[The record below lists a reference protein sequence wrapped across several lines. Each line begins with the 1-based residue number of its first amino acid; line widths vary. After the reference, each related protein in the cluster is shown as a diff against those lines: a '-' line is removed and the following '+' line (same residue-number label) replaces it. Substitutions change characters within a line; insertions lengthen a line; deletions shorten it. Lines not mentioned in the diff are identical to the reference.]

1 MEWSNSSF
9 FRARDEYNNMSDEEM
24 DKDAYVSM
32 LALDLADINRCA
44 EEMPIKSVV
53 EHLMKMLGGSENV
66 ADISGIENG
75 EKEPFI

>member
-1 MEWSNSSF
+1 
-9 FRARDEYNNMSDEEM
+9 MSDEEM

-66 ADISGIENG
+66 ADISGIE
-75 EKEPFI
+75 K